1 MAGRKRSRSRRAA
14 GPVARMRGWC
24 GRRLEAMRRT
34 AAATRRPWRPTVEA
48 DVDGR
53 RGRRLRRAITR
64 VTRDHLRGLC
74 VTPPGH
80 LLVVVQRTVE
90 LDGRPLASL
99 LQVFEDAGGR
109 RRNVLFLALTAG
121 GREMDDGE
129 LLATLRQQLQ
139 RVVSGELGT
148 PVSLARAAAETGP
161 EEAAAGPEPGEW
173 VGPFE
178 KERSPLEAF
187 EGRNGAF
194 AAAAERSDGR

>member
-1 MAGRKRSRSRRAA
+1 
-14 GPVARMRGWC
+14 
-24 GRRLEAMRRT
+24 
-34 AAATRRPWRPTVEA
+34 
-48 DVDGR
+48 VDGR

-64 VTRDHLRGLC
+64 ATRDHLAGLG

-80 LLVVVQRTVE
+80 LLLAVPRTVGLE
-90 LDGRPLASL
+90 GGPLASL
-99 LQVFEDAGGR
+99 LQVFEDAEGR

-121 GREMDDGE
+121 GREMDDGD

-161 EEAAAGPEPGEW
+161 EAAPAGPEPGEW

>member
-1 MAGRKRSRSRRAA
+1 MRRAS
-14 GPVARMRGWC
+14 
-24 GRRLEAMRRT
+24 
-34 AAATRRPWRPTVEA
+34 AAWRRPWRPTVEADVGGRRGGGLRGGVQRVAGGRIAGGRGAAAWRATVEA

-64 VTRDHLRGLC
+64 VTRDHIAGLG

-80 LLVVVQRTVE
+80 LLVAVQRTVE
-90 LDGRPLASL
+90 LDERPLASL
-99 LQVFEDAGGR
+99 LQVFEDAEGR

-121 GREMDDGE
+121 GREMDDGD

-161 EEAAAGPEPGEW
+161 EAAPAGARPG
-173 VGPFE
+173 G
-178 KERSPLEAF
+178 
-187 EGRNGAF
+187 GAGG
-194 AAAAERSDGR
+194 AGAG

>member
-1 MAGRKRSRSRRAA
+1 MAGRKRSRSRRTG

-24 GRRLEAMRRT
+24 GRRLVYMRRAS
-34 AAATRRPWRPTVEA
+34 AAWRRPWRPTVEA

-64 VTRDHLRGLC
+64 ATRDHLAGLG

-80 LLVVVQRTVE
+80 LLVAVQRTVE
-90 LDGRPLASL
+90 LEGRPLASL

-121 GREMDDGE
+121 GRELDDGE
-129 LLATLRQQLQ
+129 LLAMLRQQLQ

-148 PVSLARAAAETGP
+148 PVSLARAPAEAGP
-161 EEAAAGPEPGEW
+161 EETAAGPAPGEW

>member
-1 MAGRKRSRSRRAA
+1 MAGRKRSRGRRAG

-24 GRRLEAMRRT
+24 GRRLVAMRR
-34 AAATRRPWRPTVEA
+34 ASASWRRPWRPTVEA

-64 VTRDHLRGLC
+64 VTRDHVRGLG

-80 LLVVVQRTVE
+80 LLVAVQRTVE

-99 LQVFEDAGGR
+99 LQVFEDEGGR

-148 PVSLARAAAETGP
+148 PVSLARAP
-161 EEAAAGPEPGEW
+161 AAGPEPGEW

>member
-24 GRRLEAMRRT
+24 GRRLVAMRR
-34 AAATRRPWRPTVEA
+34 ASASWRRPWRPTVKA

-64 VTRDHLRGLC
+64 VARDHVRGLC

-90 LDGRPLASL
+90 LEGRPLGSL
-99 LQVFEDAGGR
+99 LQVFEEAGGR
-109 RRNVLFLALTAG
+109 RRNVLFLALAAG
-121 GREMDDGE
+121 GREVDDGE

-148 PVSLARAAAETGP
+148 PVSLSGAPAEAGP
-161 EEAAAGPEPGEW
+161 GETAAGPERGEW

-178 KERSPLEAF
+178 RERSPLEAF
-187 EGRNGAF
+187 GGPGGAF
-194 AAAAERSDGR
+194 AAAAEGSNGR